1 MVNCQCFTEPSKT
14 TRGYSVESETEHTS
28 TDPGKKTLLAIDD
41 AFEIRDIIKRAL
53 SDTYHV
59 MVCEDCVEAITL
71 LERGTS
77 PDLILLDLMLP
88 KMNGMDF
95 LKMIKDRYPHLQTVV
110 ISAKGD
116 VETVVEALN
125 LGALDYIH
133 KPFSIDELQIAV
145 NKAMSH
151 KEMADELERLKRQEI
166 FTEDYSIIYASSEM
180 ANIMEMITKVAQTDV
195 PVLIT
200 GESGVG
206 KEAVARELHQRSLRS
221 DGPFLRVNCAA
232 LPPSLLES
240 ELFGYNKGAFTGAV
254 QSKQSKFETAT
265 GGTLFLD
272 EIGELAP
279 PIQAKFLHVLQDG
292 TFNRLGSNKTIQA
305 DARIL
310 VATNH
315 DLEDQIS
322 KGLFRSDLYFRLNV
336 VQIQIPPLRQR
347 PVDISLLTNHFL
359 DQYRK
364 KYKSKIELNQASQDR
379 LSQYHW
385 PGNVRE
391 LQNILRRYVVLGTLE
406 FDSNRIQN
414 VTGSRQS
421 ASMANIGEDAHRRT
435 SHSSGV
441 EDSNPS
447 RRPPQYFKEE
457 NMSEAYSGEVNLD
470 DTEKKVVPLKEI
482 AKNAAREAE
491 KKAIYR
497 ALEATKWNKTQA
509 AKLLQV
515 SYKALLYKM
524 KDCGVV
530 AKQ

>member
-1 MVNCQCFTEPSKT
+1 
-14 TRGYSVESETEHTS
+14 VESETEHIS
-28 TDPGKKTLLAIDD
+28 TDQGKKTLLAIDD
-41 AFEIRDIIKRAL
+41 AFEIRDIIQRAL
-53 SDTYHV
+53 SESYHV
-59 MVCEDCVEAITL
+59 MVCEDCIEAITL

-88 KMNGMDF
+88 KMSGMDF
-95 LKMIKDRYPHLQTVV
+95 LKMIKDRYPHFQTVV

-133 KPFSIDELQIAV
+133 KPFSIDELQIAID
-145 NKAMSH
+145 KAMSH
-151 KEMADELERLKRQEI
+151 KQMADELERMKRQEI
-166 FTEDYSIIYASSEM
+166 FTEDYSIIYASTEM
-180 ANIMEMITKVAQTDV
+180 ANIMETISKVAQTDV

-200 GESGVG
+200 GDSGVG
-206 KEAVARELHQRSLRS
+206 KEAVARELHQGSHRAK
-221 DGPFLRVNCAA
+221 GPFLRVNCAA
-232 LPPSLLES
+232 LPASLLES

-254 QSKQSKFETAT
+254 QSKKSKFESAA

-279 PIQAKFLHVLQDG
+279 GIQAKFLHVLQDG
-292 TFNRLGSNKTIQA
+292 TFNRLGSNQTIQA

-315 DLEDQIS
+315 DLEEEVS
-322 KGLFRSDLYFRLNV
+322 KGVFRSDLYFRLNV
-336 VQIQIPPLRQR
+336 VQIHIPPLRQR
-347 PVDISLLTNHFL
+347 TVDISLLTNHFL
-359 DQYRK
+359 GQYKK
-364 KYKSKIELNQASQDR
+364 KYKSQIELDQASMDK
-379 LSQYHW
+379 LTQYHW

-406 FDSNRIQN
+406 FDGNRIQTG
-414 VTGSRQS
+414 TGSDSRTTTIIADEDMDERGYRS
-421 ASMANIGEDAHRRT
+421 TGGE
-435 SHSSGV
+435 
-441 EDSNPS
+441 S
-447 RRPPQYFKEE
+447 RFFPGPPPQNLGEE
-457 NMSEAYSGEVNLD
+457 GPLNMDPEHTEGD
-470 DTEKKVVPLKEI
+470 DAVDETVGLKEI

-491 KKAIYR
+491 GKAIHR
-497 ALEATKWNKTQA
+497 ALEATRWNKTQA

-530 AKQ
+530 PKE

>member
-1 MVNCQCFTEPSKT
+1 M
-14 TRGYSVESETEHTS
+14 ESEAKHTP
-28 TDPGKKTLLAIDD
+28 TKTGKKTLLAIDD
-41 AFEIRDIIKRAL
+41 AFEIRDIIQRAL
-53 SDTYHV
+53 SESYHV
-59 MVCEDCVEAITL
+59 MVCEDCVEAIAI

-88 KMNGMDF
+88 KMSGMDF

-133 KPFSIDELQIAV
+133 KPFGIDELQIAV
-145 NKAMSH
+145 DKAMSH
-151 KEMADELERLKRQEI
+151 KQMAEELERLKRQEI

-180 ANIMEMITKVAQTDV
+180 ANIMETVSKVAQTDV
-195 PVLIT
+195 PVLVT

-206 KEAVARELHQRSLRS
+206 KEAVARELHQRSHRAN
-221 DGPFLRVNCAA
+221 GPFLRVNCAA
-232 LPPSLLES
+232 LPASLLES

-254 QSKQSKFETAT
+254 QSKQSKFETAA

-292 TFNRLGSNKTIQA
+292 SFNRLGSNKTIRA

-315 DLEDQIS
+315 DLEEQIS
-322 KGLFRSDLYFRLNV
+322 RGLFRTDLYFRLNV
-336 VQIQIPPLRQR
+336 VQILIPPLRER
-347 PVDISLLTNHFL
+347 PVDIALLTNHFL

-364 KYKSKIELNQASQDR
+364 KYKSQIELDQASMDR

-391 LQNILRRYVVLGTLE
+391 LQNILRRFVVLGKLE
-406 FDSNRIQN
+406 FDSSRIQN
-414 VTGSRQS
+414 GMQSGLSTSTSNGYGGMDPGTYRSTGVGDKPFQGIPPRHHQ
-421 ASMANIGEDAHRRT
+421 GEGPIELD
-435 SHSSGV
+435 SGDISSGNTGDNTSGDDIV
-441 EDSNPS
+441 
-447 RRPPQYFKEE
+447 KETV
-457 NMSEAYSGEVNLD
+457 S
-470 DTEKKVVPLKEI
+470 LKEI
-482 AKNAAREAE
+482 ARNAAREAE
-491 KKAIYR
+491 KKAIFR
-497 ALEATKWNKTQA
+497 ALEATRWNKTQA

-515 SYKALLYKM
+515 SYKAFLYKM

-530 AKQ
+530 ANE

>member
-1 MVNCQCFTEPSKT
+1 M
-14 TRGYSVESETEHTS
+14 ESETEHTS

-41 AFEIRDIIKRAL
+41 AFEIRDIIQRAL
-53 SDTYHV
+53 VDSYHV
-59 MVCEDCVEAITL
+59 MVCEDCVEAISL
-71 LERGTS
+71 LERGIS

-88 KMNGMDF
+88 KMSGMDF
-95 LKMIKDRYPHLQTVV
+95 LKMIKDRYPHLKTVV

-145 NKAMSH
+145 DKAMSH
-151 KEMADELERLKRQEI
+151 KKMAEELERLKRQEI

-180 ANIMEMITKVAQTDV
+180 ANIMETVSKVAQTDV

-206 KEAVARELHQRSLRS
+206 KEAIARELHQSSLRAE
-221 DGPFLRVNCAA
+221 GPFLRVNCAA
-232 LPPSLLES
+232 LPASLLES

-254 QSKQSKFETAT
+254 QSKQSKFESAA

-315 DLEDQIS
+315 DLEEQIS
-322 KGLFRSDLYFRLNV
+322 KGFFRSDLYFRLNV
-336 VQIQIPPLRQR
+336 VQIHIPPLRLR
-347 PVDISLLTNHFL
+347 PIDISLLTKHFL
-359 DQYRK
+359 DQYKK
-364 KYKSKIELNQASQDR
+364 KYKSQIELDQASMDR

-391 LQNILRRYVVLGTLE
+391 LQNILRRYVVLGALE
-406 FDSNRIQN
+406 FDGHRLQNGIQSYQSTSTIN
-414 VTGSRQS
+414 GDEGMDQRNYRS
-421 ASMANIGEDAHRRT
+421 ASVGDRPSQGIPPTDLHEEGPLEMDPGDIIGD
-435 SHSSGV
+435 
-441 EDSNPS
+441 DSVDKTVS
-447 RRPPQYFKEE
+447 
-457 NMSEAYSGEVNLD
+457 
-470 DTEKKVVPLKEI
+470 LKEI
-482 AKNAAREAE
+482 ARNASREAE

-497 ALEATKWNKTQA
+497 ALEITKWNKTQA

-515 SYKALLYKM
+515 SYKAFLYKM
-524 KDCGVV
+524 KDCDVV
-530 AKQ
+530 AKD